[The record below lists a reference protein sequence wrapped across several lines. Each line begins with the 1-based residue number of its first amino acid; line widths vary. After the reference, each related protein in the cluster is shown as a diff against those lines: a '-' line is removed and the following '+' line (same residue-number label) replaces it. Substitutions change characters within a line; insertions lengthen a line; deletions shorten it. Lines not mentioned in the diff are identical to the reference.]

1 MNDTREIREA
11 ARILSKGE
19 KSFAHTLSSLEYEG
33 LREGGTPNFLKTL
46 DICISRMED
55 RQVKMKLFSRFRA
68 DQRLPKEDAET
79 AIRLYRR
86 HAAQAISEERWP
98 AAEIFFN
105 RILEVSPGHTEAWL
119 MKGWLRHH
127 CRQDEA
133 TALECYQKVIDLCAH
148 NSDHPHLQ
156 RAKKSL
162 GHILAAAV

>member
-1 MNDTREIREA
+1 MQGQFR
-11 ARILSKGE
+11 S
-19 KSFAHTLSSLEYEG
+19 
-33 LREGGTPNFLKTL
+33 
-46 DICISRMED
+46 
-55 RQVKMKLFSRFRA
+55 KMKIFARFRS
-68 DQRLPKEDAET
+68 DQQLPKQEAET

-86 HAAQAISEERWP
+86 HAAQAIADERWP

-105 RILEVSPGHTEAWL
+105 RIIEVAPGHTEAWL

-133 TALECYQKVIDLCAH
+133 TALECYKKVIDLCAH
-148 NSDHPHLQ
+148 NADHPHGQ